1 MKDYKDI
8 LNAPISLDAT
18 IAAVIVTIWA
28 APVILAFLFI
38 RICIINPLQSL
49 FGDKQI

>member
-1 MKDYKDI
+1 MKDYTDI
-8 LNAPISLDAT
+8 LKTPISLDAT